1 MQTGLCNLQEW
12 QVSSGGCG
20 VNQEL
25 EKQAFNKEFGIDQ
38 ADLFPVGN
46 CNASD
51 SAVLKCNWLGWL
63 RCAKAKQAEID
74 DLKAQLAKAQAGP
87 EGFILVSAEQMSQWG
102 HMANCAEQYGC
113 PECYEARGYTHS
125 LACEINAYFN
135 VSEAQEQNQ

>member
-1 MQTGLCNLQEW
+1 MDSFEQWRGTLPATKLIQTGNCCRMSYEAGQE
-12 QVSSGGCG
+12 S
-20 VNQEL
+20 
-25 EKQAFNKEFGIDQ
+25 
-38 ADLFPVGN
+38 
-46 CNASD
+46 
-51 SAVLKCNWLGWL
+51 
-63 RCAKAKQAEID
+63 RQAEID

-135 VSEAQEQNQ
+135 VSEAQEQNA